1 MINLFFSSSDAG
13 TAKLYRKELEIENE
27 KFAIMSFGLHTGN
40 IKEPFSIS
48 SRRKTY
54 DMYYD
59 EWSSIVSDDIR
70 ELKQYIKKDHEVC
83 IWFSAS
89 DTDRYLGMLASVE
102 WLSQK
107 GIVIYLCD
115 HGDFFD
121 EYHSD
126 EDSVDFKPFER
137 HMITSEEK
145 TKYLAELQ
153 RLKEENS
160 ELRTII
166 DGKVVSLPA
175 DYVDDKIFEA
185 AGTEEI
191 RVANIVYEILSKVLP
206 RHLMF
211 ITCRIRQLVDM
222 GEFEVIKHGKLT
234 TEVYGGGDDFMKS
247 IIKRK
252 TT

>member
-1 MINLFFSSSDAG
+1 
-13 TAKLYRKELEIENE
+13 
-27 KFAIMSFGLHTGN
+27 
-40 IKEPFSIS
+40 
-48 SRRKTY
+48 
-54 DMYYD
+54 
-59 EWSSIVSDDIR
+59 
-70 ELKQYIKKDHEVC
+70 
-83 IWFSAS
+83 
-89 DTDRYLGMLASVE
+89 
-102 WLSQK
+102 
-107 GIVIYLCD
+107 
-115 HGDFFD
+115 
-121 EYHSD
+121 
-126 EDSVDFKPFER
+126 
-137 HMITSEEK
+137 MITSEEK
-145 TKYLAELQ
+145 IKYMAELQ
-153 RLKEENS
+153 HLKEENS

-166 DGKVVSLPA
+166 DGEIVSLPA